1 MRKINVLVIGV
12 LVGALVAGPVLAASG
27 DVCLQNN
34 RIWSWQMIN
43 QRTLLVTD
51 INYHPYTV
59 RLTGGCVGLTNA
71 IQALAFRT
79 WTSLGCLKRG
89 DEVIFREP
97 TLGRMSCFVTGVEPA
112 HPTQAQAG

>member
-1 MRKINVLVIGV
+1 VRKINMLVIGA

-34 RIWSWQMIN
+34 RIWSWRMIN

-51 INYHPYTV
+51 VNYHPYIV

-79 WTSLGCLKRG
+79 WTNLGCLKRG
-89 DEVIFREP
+89 DEVIFHEP
-97 TLGRMSCFVTGVEPA
+97 TLGRMSCFVTDVEPD
-112 HPTQAQAG
+112 HPTQAQSG

>member
-1 MRKINVLVIGV
+1 ML
-12 LVGALVAGPVLAASG
+12 
-27 DVCLQNN
+27 
-34 RIWSWQMIN
+34 N

-51 INYHPYTV
+51 VNYHPYIV
-59 RLTGGCVGLTNA
+59 HLTGGCVGLNNA

-97 TLGRMSCFVTGVEPA
+97 TLGRMSCFVTNVEPA
-112 HPTQAQAG
+112 NPTQAQAG